1 MIKYVLFASLALNLF
16 FVAFFAIRKFRYYF
30 PGKILHYEYSS
41 ARDHLFEVMP
51 RRDNSIIFV
60 GDSQTQF
67 FPLDEL
73 FTDNI
78 LNRGISG
85 DVSGGVLNRL
95 EEITRR
101 KPAKLFIQ
109 VGINDI
115 TRSIPLSIITQNYA
129 AILQQVKNQSPATK
143 IYVQSLLPYGPR
155 YTKVR
160 ELNTLLKD
168 LALGEKVTYI
178 DLYSPF
184 VENNRLG
191 SPYDCGDG
199 LHLSGEG
206 YLLWR
211 DIVSSYVAE

>member
-1 MIKYVLFASLALNLF
+1 MIRYLLFASLAFNLF
-16 FVAFFAIRKFRYYF
+16 LVTFFAIRKFKYFF
-30 PGKILHYEYSS
+30 PGKILNYEYSA
-41 ARDHLFEVMP
+41 ARNHLFEVMP
-51 RRDNSIIFV
+51 HRDKAIIFV

-73 FTDNI
+73 FQGNI

-101 KPAKLFIQ
+101 KPTKLFIQ

-115 TRSIPLSIITQNYA
+115 SRSVPVSTITQNYT
-129 AILQQVKNQSPATK
+129 AILQQVKNQSPVTK
-143 IYVQSLLPYGPR
+143 IYVQSVLPYGPSNK
-155 YTKVR
+155 KVQ
-160 ELNTLLKD
+160 ELNPLLKE
-168 LALGEKVTYI
+168 LAIREKVTYI

-184 VENNRLG
+184 VENNRLR
-191 SPYDCGDG
+191 STYDCGDG